1 VSPVATRTVSSA
13 QVSDPPPQTF
23 NESLLAA
30 SKACS
35 STSAANQAGT
45 GTGNRQKPAS
55 QVENLPR
62 SMSPAR
68 AVQSQPPP
76 RKTVQQQVVV
86 AHQLSLI
93 DPAFNP
99 MQRPLGRPGRSAGDS
114 TVAAGL
120 PTRDVPAVTS
130 LPMEPKHVQPVVAKS
145 DGIPSSQAEKEN
157 DSPQAASISAEV
169 PPLLQTAEN
178 PSKALGNGVLSTVS
192 NTLSTPT
199 NTDSTVSAGAVHG
212 LLPDAT
218 QEAVPGAAPH
228 AVPIVPAVPPS
239 AVLNAA
245 PIADSSAVQK
255 PLPGAIPNTV
265 PTALPGALP
274 SAVQNVASPMLLN
287 ATPNGLTKAAPAPV
301 LHDAVNPSARG
312 AVAPKSSSVT
322 TSPPDPAVTPDPG
335 GLATG
340 LSVPGTLADELVA
353 LIQPGGGLLADVQA
367 SASNVSPATMAKL
380 SDVAPANDKAGADNA
395 INDSTG
401 IKQHAQAASELTA
414 SQTGSQGTAQSGDQ
428 SQSDASQQGQS
439 AAPPTV
445 NFANHTAAAV
455 DHVQNAGVAAPL
467 QTAPTPAGVTSH
479 TTRTA
484 DVAAPATIAL
494 PQSVPVIN
502 TAKLIQS
509 MGQSEMRVG
518 MRSNDFGNISISTS
532 ATRDLIS
539 AQISLDHAELA
550 RTLAAHLPEM
560 QARLGG
566 NQAMDVR
573 IDMNGQATGQGAGTS
588 PGMSNGSPDQSR
600 DDRQQKGSTPSSQP
614 ADGFAGRGSSIAAA
628 GLPLG
633 DGGLDARLDI
643 RV

>member
-30 SKACS
+30 SKASS

-55 QVENLPR
+55 KVENLPR

-68 AVQSQPPP
+68 SVQSQPLP

-93 DPAFNP
+93 DPAFIP
-99 MQRPLGRPGRSAGDS
+99 TQRPLGRPGRSAGDS

-130 LPMEPKHVQPVVAKS
+130 LPMAPKHVQPVVAKS

-157 DSPQAASISAEV
+157 DLPQAASISAEV
-169 PPLLQTAEN
+169 QLLLQ
-178 PSKALGNGVLSTVS
+178 STVS

-199 NTDSTVSAGAVHG
+199 NTDSTVSAGAVPG
-212 LLPDAT
+212 LLSDAT
-218 QEAVPGAAPH
+218 QGAVPGAAPN
-228 AVPIVPAVPPS
+228 AVPIVLVVPPS

-255 PLPGAIPNTV
+255 SVPDANPGNV
-265 PTALPGALP
+265 PTATRGALP
-274 SAVQNVASPMLLN
+274 SALQNVASPMLLN
-287 ATPNGLTKAAPAPV
+287 AIPEASFKAAPAPV
-301 LHDAVNPSARG
+301 LHDAGNPPARG
-312 AVAPKSSSVT
+312 TVAPKSNSAP
-322 TSPPDPAVTPDPG
+322 TSQAEPSAATPDPG

-340 LSVPGTLADELVA
+340 LSVPGATQLVA
-353 LIQPGGGLLADVQA
+353 LIQPGGGLFVNAQA
-367 SASNVSPATMAKL
+367 SASSINPATIAEPPGAA
-380 SDVAPANDKAGADNA
+380 VANGKDGANNA
-395 INDSTG
+395 PNDATG
-401 IKQHAQAASELTA
+401 LNQHAQGTSEPTA
-414 SQTGSQGTAQSGDQ
+414 SQTGSQGTGSSGDQ
-428 SQSDASQQGQS
+428 SQGDAAQQGQS
-439 AAPPTV
+439 AAPAQV
-445 NFANHTAAAV
+445 NFVNHTVTVV
-455 DHVQNAGVAAPL
+455 DHVQSAAVAAPL
-467 QTAPTPAGVTSH
+467 QTAPTPAGVAGH
-479 TTRTA
+479 TAKTA
-484 DVAAPATIAL
+484 DLPVPATIVL
-494 PQSVPVIN
+494 PPSVPVIN

-532 ATRDLIS
+532 ANRDLIS

-550 RTLAAHLPEM
+550 RTLAVHLPEM

-566 NQAMDVR
+566 DQAMNVR
-573 IDMNGQATGQGAGTS
+573 IDMNGQQATGQGAGNS
-588 PGMSNGSPDQSR
+588 SGMSNGSQDGSR
-600 DDRQQKGSTPSSQP
+600 PDRQQKGSTASNQS
-614 ADGFAGRGSSIAAA
+614 ANRFAVRGSSIAAA
-628 GLPLG
+628 GLPSG
-633 DGGLDARLDI
+633 EGRLDAHIDI